1 MVFEFFL
8 TTAEYTEE
16 IPFAQS
22 GDDDWTKTYG
32 SNLRNVFVCRR
43 FPANKNLIL
52 CALCASAVIIFAG
65 LAQPKADPSQPKAD
79 PSSGGLWQSLGAKI
93 FILNGG
99 PLLVMLGVLLVG
111 VGGLDN
117 RRFIK
122 GLSH

>member
-65 LAQPKADPSQPKAD
+65 LAQPKADPS
-79 PSSGGLWQSLGAKI
+79 SGGLWQSLGAKI